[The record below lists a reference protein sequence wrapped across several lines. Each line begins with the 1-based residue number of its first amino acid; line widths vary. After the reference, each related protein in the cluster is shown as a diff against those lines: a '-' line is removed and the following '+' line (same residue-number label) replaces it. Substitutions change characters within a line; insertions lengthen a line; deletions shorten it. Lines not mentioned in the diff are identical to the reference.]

1 MSHFVVN
8 PKPFLED
15 LTGKRVRVRLKWGQE
30 YEGLLKTSDAY
41 MNMCLEN
48 TKEYVDGNF
57 AGELG
62 EVLIRCNNVLYIRA
76 ADDDTKGGSE
86 ELKSENRAV
95 AMEG

>member
-1 MSHFVVN
+1 
-8 PKPFLED
+8 
-15 LTGKRVRVRLKWGQE
+15 
-30 YEGLLKTSDAY
+30 
-41 MNMCLEN
+41 MCLEN

-76 ADDDTKGGSE
+76 AVDDTKGGSE
-86 ELKSENRAV
+86 EFKSESRAV